1 MPEQASA
8 VEVDMR
14 PDRALLALL
23 VLVGISF
30 AQDTN
35 FSVGPQYLVTTGS
48 TLLMNPIATPSLSL
62 SGETL
67 TGTTAVPITY
77 EPPAFAPVET
87 YVYLDN
93 VYWGQHNTREVLA
106 RRIEPPSMT
115 PDQTTWYMNFVASQ
129 LTSPAPAPSA
139 ETTAP
144 GGIHRH
150 RNHWRPI
157 ATNARKHMDVGVMG
171 RADPLA
177 LQNAGTKYLLE
188 MLLRTGNPQANRRP
202 RFTNSDVTR
211 LRIAQ
216 NLLRRISTTTR

>member
-48 TLLMNPIATPSLSL
+48 MLLMNPIATPSLSL

-67 TGTTAVPITY
+67 SGTTAVPTTY

-93 VYWGQHNTREVLA
+93 VYWGEHNTSEVLA
-106 RRIEPPSMT
+106 RRIEPPVMS
-115 PDQTTWYMNFVASQ
+115 PDQTAWYMNFVASQ
-129 LTSPAPAPSA
+129 LTSPVLASA

-144 GGIHRH
+144 VEGSTVIELTGG
-150 RNHWRPI
+150 PMP
-157 ATNARKHMDVGVMG
+157 TNLPASILDVGAVG
-171 RADPLA
+171 RADPIA
-177 LQNAGTKYLLE
+177 LQERRHEISLGDVAAYWKSHR
-188 MLLRTGNPQANRRP
+188 RTAARV
-202 RFTNSDVTR
+202 FTNADVTR
-211 LRIAQ
+211 LHG
-216 NLLRRISTTTR
+216 

>member
-144 GGIHRH
+144 AEASTVIEITSG
-150 RNHWRPI
+150 PMP
-157 ATNARKHMDVGVMG
+157 TNLPASILDVGVMG

-177 LQNAGTKYLLE
+177 LQERWHEISLGDVAAYWKSHR
-188 MLLRTGNPQANRRP
+188 RTAARV
-202 RFTNSDVTR
+202 FTNSDVTR
-211 LRIAQ
+211 LHG
-216 NLLRRISTTTR
+216 